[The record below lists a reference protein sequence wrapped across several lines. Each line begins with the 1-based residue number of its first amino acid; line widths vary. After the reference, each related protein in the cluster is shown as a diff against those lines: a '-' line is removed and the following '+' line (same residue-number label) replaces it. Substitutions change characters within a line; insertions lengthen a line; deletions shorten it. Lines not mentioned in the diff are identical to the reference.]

1 MARSCSTLIL
11 YALIGLS
18 FALHLVTIV
27 GALQVRAAVKDELST
42 LADQMA
48 TTEFQTIS
56 VTVKL
61 KQDIPVTATFPI
73 QKSVVIPVNTTVNI
87 DQVIAVPI
95 NTPLGTATINVPL
108 KTSVPINTTVPVS
121 ISDTLTVN
129 TTVNIDLAVP
139 VNIAVADTPFA
150 DLLRTLRKQLTE
162 LNQKF

>member
-1 MARSCSTLIL
+1 MARSCSMLVL
-11 YALIGLS
+11 YALMGISL
-18 FALHLVTIV
+18 ALHVVTIG
-27 GALQVRAAVKDELST
+27 GALMVRGAVKEELST

-48 TTEFQTIS
+48 SAELQTIH
-56 VTVKL
+56 VDVKL
-61 KQDIPVTATFPI
+61 KQDIPVSATFPI

-129 TTVNIDLAVP
+129 TTVNLDVTVP
-139 VNIAVADTPFA
+139 VNIAVADTPFV
-150 DLLRTLRKQLTE
+150 DLLRTLRKHLTE